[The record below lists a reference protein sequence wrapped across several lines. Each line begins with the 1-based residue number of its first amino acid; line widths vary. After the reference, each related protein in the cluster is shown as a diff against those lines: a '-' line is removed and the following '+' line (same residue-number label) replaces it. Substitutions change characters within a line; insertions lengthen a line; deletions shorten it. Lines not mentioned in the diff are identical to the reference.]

1 MREFSTSMLFSVF
14 NGDIYDLKFSSPLV
28 AIIIIIIIGKF
39 LVLSKFGVIIFLIHY
54 SDLWDYPFL
63 RVMLWMG
70 YLIFLERAF
79 LYINIKI

>member
-28 AIIIIIIIGKF
+28 AIIIIIIIIIIIGKF

-54 SDLWDYPFL
+54 SDL
-63 RVMLWMG
+63 
-70 YLIFLERAF
+70 
-79 LYINIKI
+79 

>member
-28 AIIIIIIIGKF
+28 AIIIIIIIIIIGKF

-54 SDLWDYPFL
+54 SDL
-63 RVMLWMG
+63 
-70 YLIFLERAF
+70 
-79 LYINIKI
+79 